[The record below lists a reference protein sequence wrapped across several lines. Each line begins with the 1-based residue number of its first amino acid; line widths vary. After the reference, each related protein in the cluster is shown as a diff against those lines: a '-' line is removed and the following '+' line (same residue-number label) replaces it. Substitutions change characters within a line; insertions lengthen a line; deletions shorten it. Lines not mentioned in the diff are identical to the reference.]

1 MAMTTEHSR
10 VPERIQAMK
19 KGRPAMKGRTRSAIS
34 TPSTACAT
42 GSRASQGRREAR
54 HPAAAAWP
62 RELASVDGAE
72 AESESESESE
82 AEADADADAD
92 ADAHAE
98 AEAETE
104 TETEAE
110 AASDEDGD
118 EDEDDDSNVEVN
130 AGDVGVD
137 VGVGIG
143 VGGMAARQAEVDRA
157 CTPRPLAASA
167 RSTASGVAGASRT
180 RAPVAWWIALRMAA
194 AVGTSAGSPMPL
206 AP

>member
-1 MAMTTEHSR
+1 MAMTTEQSR

-62 RELASVDGAE
+62 RELASVDGVEPE
-72 AESESESESE
+72 AEPE
-82 AEADADADAD
+82 
-92 ADAHAE
+92 AE
-98 AEAETE
+98 AEAE
-104 TETEAE
+104 A
-110 AASDEDGD
+110 AASDEDED
-118 EDEDDDSNVEVN
+118 EDDDDSNVEVEGN

-137 VGVGIG
+137 VGVSVGVG

-157 CTPRPLAASA
+157 CTPRPVAASA